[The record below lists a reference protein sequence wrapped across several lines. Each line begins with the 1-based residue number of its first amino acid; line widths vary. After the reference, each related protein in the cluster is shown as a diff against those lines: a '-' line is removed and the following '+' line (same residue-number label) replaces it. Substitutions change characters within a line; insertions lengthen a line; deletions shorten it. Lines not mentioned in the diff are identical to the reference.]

1 MNTTKRKLS
10 FFILL
15 FFLFLLYLTFI
26 IKYPIFFSNNRY
38 FHNHYL
44 FKPNSNKIKVEERIY
59 FNKSFGLNHLDKCQ
73 NQFLM
78 KFNRKSPNFYSNIL
92 VTLILMYP
100 DPFSII
106 KSTLVDY
113 IDILSSNIDFN
124 FSLAIITYNN
134 DISDL
139 MIKNNVFLKY
149 ISNFTLRNIEIP
161 NSEYFSFV
169 IHSRNKIIDLFY
181 TDTKKSKY
189 TNFEIDFL
197 NESHYTSVFRHKFT
211 GWYAAGTNY
220 YAYVLSHLGIFDFFD
235 FFIKFDP
242 DLITRLK
249 NKPNLQPFPLKKM
262 IKNNQYFF
270 FGCEKF
276 NDSYFVS
283 TNLYK
288 VFFLY
293 LLEQSEKCKYTF
305 LPTNL
310 YKYNESLCSFGVFN
324 IGWLGFYSMLNIRYF
339 SEKYISS
346 PDGLYENRWGDQ
358 QFFIPTLFGF
368 NFYNYSYFSKN
379 TFLCS
384 YS

>member
-1 MNTTKRKLS
+1 
-10 FFILL
+10 
-15 FFLFLLYLTFI
+15 
-26 IKYPIFFSNNRY
+26 
-38 FHNHYL
+38 
-44 FKPNSNKIKVEERIY
+44 
-59 FNKSFGLNHLDKCQ
+59 
-73 NQFLM
+73 M

-139 MIKNNVFLKY
+139 MINNNIFLKY
-149 ISNFTLRNIEIP
+149 ISKFTLRNLETP

-197 NESHYTSVFRHKFT
+197 NKTHFTSVKGNEFS

-220 YAYVLSHLGIFDFFD
+220 YTYVLSHLGIYDFFD
-235 FFIKFDP
+235 FFIKFDH
-242 DLITRLK
+242 DLITKLK
-249 NKPNLQPFPLKKM
+249 NKPNLQPFPLKTM
-262 IKNNQYFF
+262 ITNNKYFF

-276 NDSYFVS
+276 NDAYFVS

-288 VFFLY
+288 VFLLY
-293 LLEQSEKCKYTF
+293 
-305 LPTNL
+305 
-310 YKYNESLCSFGVFN
+310 
-324 IGWLGFYSMLNIRYF
+324 I
-339 SEKYISS
+339 
-346 PDGLYENRWGDQ
+346 
-358 QFFIPTLFGF
+358 
-368 NFYNYSYFSKN
+368 
-379 TFLCS
+379 
-384 YS
+384 